1 MGFDADLA
9 DFEFVEAGKFMKTKE
24 FIEYLKKYDGEK
36 ELRFDFADLGLRG
49 DTTKFSAREW
59 SNCVD
64 ILPIL
69 PKREV
74 VDEN

>member
-1 MGFDADLA
+1 
-9 DFEFVEAGKFMKTKE
+9 MKTKE

-36 ELRFDFADLGLRG
+36 ELRFDFIDLGLRG
-49 DTTKFSAREW
+49 DTTKFRAREW

>member
-1 MGFDADLA
+1 
-9 DFEFVEAGKFMKTKE
+9 MKTKE

-36 ELRFDFADLGLRG
+36 ELRFDFINLGLRG
-49 DTTKFSAREW
+49 DTTEFKVREW

-69 PKREV
+69 PKSEV
-74 VDEN
+74 EDED